1 MPNNIKDRPNTI
13 PWPPI
18 IFLGV
23 AVIAVLL
30 NRLWPIA
37 VVPEALQSWFV
48 FAGAAV
54 AGLGLALDL
63 GAMSAM
69 RRART
74 NILPH
79 RAADQLVTDGVF
91 AFSRNPIYLGNTM
104 LLIGIGLVLGSV
116 WMIGGA
122 FVAALLCDRLA
133 IRREEHH
140 LRARFGEAF
149 AAYARRVPRWI
160 GPGGGP

>member
-1 MPNNIKDRPNTI
+1 MPNNIKDRPNSI

-23 AVIAVLL
+23 ALAAVAL

-37 VVPEALQSWFV
+37 LIPEAWQPWFV

-69 RRART
+69 RRAHT

-140 LRARFGEAF
+140 LQARFGEAF
-149 AAYARRVPRWI
+149 AAYARRVSRWF
-160 GPGGGP
+160 GRRG

>member
-1 MPNNIKDRPNTI
+1 MPNDIKDRPNTI
-13 PWPPI
+13 PWPPV

-23 AVIAVLL
+23 ALTAVLL
-30 NRLWPIA
+30 NRVWPIA
-37 VVPEALQSWFV
+37 LIPEAWQPWLV

-63 GAMSAM
+63 GAMSAL
-69 RRART
+69 RKART

-79 RAADQLVTDGVF
+79 RPADQLVTDGVF

-116 WMIGGA
+116 WMLGGA
-122 FVAALLCDRLA
+122 FVAALVCDRLA
-133 IRREEHH
+133 IRREEQH
-140 LRARFGEAF
+140 LQARFGEAF

-160 GPGGGP
+160 GTRG

>member
-1 MPNNIKDRPNTI
+1 MPNTIKDRPNTI

-18 IFLGV
+18 IFLGI
-23 AVIAVLL
+23 ALAAVLL
-30 NRLWPIA
+30 NRIWPIA
-37 VVPEALQSWFV
+37 FVPEELQPWSV
-48 FAGAAV
+48 FAGAAF

-133 IRREEHH
+133 IRREEQH
-140 LRARFGEAF
+140 LQARFGEAF
-149 AAYARRVPRWI
+149 TVYARRVSRWI
-160 GPGGGP
+160 GGRG